1 MSRFDVSDYY
11 MSCLDDTST
20 NRHARADRHVR
31 GAAGLAL
38 SGIVAAG
45 FVLRL
50 YRLDAQSVWY
60 DEAFTIAQSAK
71 PLGELFA
78 ALVLEGGRH
87 PPLHYWLL
95 HGWFDVTGVG
105 AMQARLLSVVFGTL
119 SIPTLYL
126 LARRFTDVATALCAA
141 LLLAVSQMAV
151 YFSQEA
157 RSYMTAQFLAIVAA
171 YAFVALLA
179 RPTYASTAA
188 FAAAVLALMATH
200 YYGAA
205 TLLALGIYWFLY
217 RRDYSPLVLR
227 RLVLATGLA
236 ALAYAPWPLALRSSA
251 EARPERMFQERD
263 VSEQPSLLA
272 PAMALNRFN
281 SGKLT
286 SMEAPSS
293 PATVALGLGLFTL
306 PILAATWLAF
316 RRLPGRREPTTPSDA
331 AAWLAWRGLVL
342 GGLLTATP
350 VALAMAVG
358 ALGATFNY
366 RHYSFAVPSYYL
378 AVAIAWQ
385 ICFRRRVVR
394 AGWLVAALAMSAVAL
409 RASYS
414 VPTKPDYRAALEPM
428 ATAYLAG
435 DCVVIRPNIWH
446 DAMHLAWDVYYR
458 DRGSPRAVPF
468 DALPSGLTGCD
479 RLWVV
484 WDTTWWMNRDEAERI
499 RTAQVLAALPPAFS
513 LTAAYPHPALDVRLY
528 RREPEP

>member
-1 MSRFDVSDYY
+1 MSW
-11 MSCLDDTST
+11 LPGTST
-20 NRHARADRHVR
+20 NQPAGADAHSRV
-31 GAAGLAL
+31 AAVLAL

-45 FVLRL
+45 LVLRL

-71 PLGELFA
+71 SLGGLFA

-95 HGWFDVTGVG
+95 HGWFALTGIG
-105 AMQARLLSVVFGTL
+105 AMEARLLSVVFGTL
-119 SIPTLYL
+119 SIPALYL

-141 LLLAVSQMAV
+141 LLLAVSQIAI

-157 RSYMTAQFLAIVAA
+157 RSYMAAQFLAIGAA
-171 YAFVALLA
+171 HAFVALLA
-179 RPTYASTAA
+179 QPTFARTAA
-188 FAAAVLALMATH
+188 FAAAALVLMATH

-205 TLLALGIYWFLY
+205 TLLALGIYWCLF
-217 RRDYSPLVLR
+217 RRDYSPLVWR

-236 ALAYAPWPLALRSSA
+236 AFAYAPWPLALRSSA

-281 SGKLT
+281 NGKLT
-286 SMEAPSS
+286 SVEAPSS

-306 PILAATWLAF
+306 PLLAATWVTF
-316 RRLPGRREPTTPSDA
+316 RRLPGRSDVRTLRDA
-331 AAWLAWRGLVL
+331 SAWRTWQGLVL
-342 GGLLTATP
+342 CGLLTALP
-350 VALAMAVG
+350 LALAMLLGV
-358 ALGATFNY
+358 LGAPFNY

-385 ICFRRRVVR
+385 ICFPRRVVR
-394 AGWLVAALAMSAVAL
+394 AAWLVAALAMSAVAL

-414 VPTKPDYRAALEPM
+414 APTKPDYRAALAPM

-435 DCVVIRPNIWH
+435 DCVVVRPNIWH
-446 DAMHLAWDVYYR
+446 DEMHLAWDAYYR

-468 DALPSGLTGCD
+468 DALPAGLTGCD

-484 WDTTWWMNRDEAERI
+484 WDTTWWMNRDEPERM
-499 RTAQVLAALPPAFS
+499 RTAQVLATLPPVFS

-528 RREPEP
+528 RRGSER